1 MAVYTELSET
11 DLTGFVAAYPVG
23 ALLSCKG
30 IAEGIENSN
39 YLALTENGP
48 FIITLYEKRVTP
60 HDLPFYLGLML
71 HLQSRGI
78 VCPLPVTGHDGQ
90 TVRMA
95 AGKPGAL
102 FTFLNGLPVRRPTR
116 QHLASLGGA
125 TARLHL
131 AAEGFAASRPNTLS
145 LEGWQQLAEATLPRA
160 DEVAPDLAASIS
172 GEVEYLSR
180 CWPTHLPTGIIHA
193 DLFTDNVF
201 FRGEEV
207 SGIIDFYFACNDMP
221 AYEIAIVLNA
231 WCFEPDGQF
240 NSTKARAFVN
250 AYHAVRPL
258 GEAEREAL
266 PLLCRGA
273 ALRFLLTRLYD
284 RLNPVPDALVTPK
297 DPLEYW
303 AKLRFHQGVGGIA
316 EYGVFDA

>member
-1 MAVYTELSET
+1 MAVYTELSEN
-11 DLTGFVAAYPVG
+11 DLAQFIAAYPVG
-23 ALLSCKG
+23 ALLACKG

-39 YLALTENGP
+39 YLALTETAP
-48 FIITLYEKRVTP
+48 YIITLYEKRVRP
-60 HDLPFYLGLML
+60 EDLPFYLGLMA

-78 VCPLPVTGHDGQ
+78 NCPLPVAGHDGQ
-90 TVRMA
+90 AVRMA

-102 FTFLNGLPVRRPTR
+102 FTFLNGLPARRPAR

-125 TARLHL
+125 TARLHQ
-131 AAEGFAASRPNTLS
+131 AAEGFADSRPNTLS
-145 LEGWQQLAEATLPRA
+145 LAGWQELAKATLPRA
-160 DEVAPDLAASIS
+160 DQVAPGLAQSIA
-172 GEVEYLSR
+172 GEIEYLSAR
-180 CWPTHLPTGIIHA
+180 WPTDLPTGIIHA

-201 FRGEEV
+201 FRDNDV
-207 SGIIDFYFACNDMP
+207 SGIIDFYFACTDMW

-240 NSTKARAFVN
+240 NSTKARDFLK
-250 AYHAVRPL
+250 AYHKGRPL
-258 GEAEREAL
+258 DAAEREAL
-266 PLLCRGA
+266 PILCRGA

-303 AKLRFHQGVGGIA
+303 AKLRFHQRVGGIG